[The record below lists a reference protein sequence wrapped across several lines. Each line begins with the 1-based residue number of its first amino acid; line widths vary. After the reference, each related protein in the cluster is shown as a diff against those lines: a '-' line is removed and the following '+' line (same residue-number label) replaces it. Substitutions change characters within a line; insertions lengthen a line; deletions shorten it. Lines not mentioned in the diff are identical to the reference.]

1 MGQQH
6 CPSRSGEIAPHGL
19 ARRGAACAVVEI
31 VAGTDGALPTEL
43 VRTIYRAS
51 AEGLYVLALHDS
63 DPVAIDHAL
72 DALVGTLPLDIPGV
86 IYVDA
91 GDEASLRC
99 ALGMTECILAT
110 SFAFKTWVAALG
122 FDCHADP
129 ERAAG
134 RRRRDGGAAA
144 WRAGR
149 LSGAGGG
156 IGDQD
161 GVSLSTSAVSAVRL
175 RTLSLV

>member
-31 VAGTDGALPTEL
+31 VAGADGVLPTEL
-43 VRTIYRAS
+43 VRTVYRAS
-51 AEGLYVLALHDS
+51 AEGLYVLALHGI

-72 DALVGTLPLDIPGV
+72 DALVGTLPLNIPGV

-122 FDCHADP
+122 FDCHADA
-129 ERAAG
+129 ERARGLNGLAAPGIEPLFVDGEAG
-134 RRRRDGGAAA
+134 ALRLGGLAAYPAQEEAAA
-144 WRAGR
+144 
-149 LSGAGGG
+149 
-156 IGDQD
+156 I
-161 GVSLSTSAVSAVRL
+161 
-175 RTLSLV
+175 RTEFH